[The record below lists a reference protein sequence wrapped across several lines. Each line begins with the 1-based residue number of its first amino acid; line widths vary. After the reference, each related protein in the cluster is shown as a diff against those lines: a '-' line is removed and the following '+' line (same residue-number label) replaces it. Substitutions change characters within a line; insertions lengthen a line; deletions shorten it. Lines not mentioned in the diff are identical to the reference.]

1 MVETLNS
8 IWTAFQEMLIH
19 INPVISVFVN
29 FNSDVWNAGVTSPYH
44 KFITRTDQSETR
56 IVTRSRELTNE
67 SSVLSVQW
75 SIDQSEQRLTAR
87 TICC

>member
-8 IWTAFQEMLIH
+8 IWTALQEMLIH
-19 INPVISVFVN
+19 TNSLINFSVFVN

-56 IVTRSRELTNE
+56 IVTRSRKLTND

-75 SIDQSEQRLTAR
+75 SIDQSEQRLTA
-87 TICC
+87 